1 MEFMI
6 EIHDTS
12 ADENLGINRKAQYK
26 DADVFLI
33 LAASNDQESL
43 ESVAKWKAEIRE
55 IEAYAPIL
63 LVLSKSDLLEET
75 EEAVDVAQIK
85 KK

>member
-12 ADENLGINRKAQYK
+12 ADENLCVSRKAQYK

-33 LAASNDQESL
+33 LAASNDPYSL
-43 ESVAKWKAEIRE
+43 ENALRWKAEI
-55 IEAYAPIL
+55 
-63 LVLSKSDLLEET
+63 
-75 EEAVDVAQIK
+75 
-85 KK
+85 